1 MVLNISIKPLK
12 SYISEKSVTYR
23 LTLSDNTLKTQ
34 YFMESLKR
42 MKKSLK
48 GNYDSQ
54 KIIDSFIIDSLLKF
68 SILNVQKQEY
78 INLDLPEFKEQT
90 LFKYPVI
97 LEFTV
102 NKREKRE
109 LDENM
114 ALLLDAHNKSK
125 KFHSDTSM
133 NSDLQIL
140 LHSLTF
146 AEENQDLFD
155 DFITKTLSNL
165 DNDKKQTNGLHED
178 YSDPNNLTPKC
189 CFVCGSEI
197 SSSATFNVFSS
208 EKIQNSVCQKC
219 IKFSEM
225 SSNMDVSTWKCQVQ
239 QIHFNK
245 TKNIQVLV

>member
-12 SYISEKSVTYR
+12 SFIDEKSVSYS
-23 LTLSDNTLKTQ
+23 LALSDNTLKTQ

-54 KIIDSFIIDSLLKF
+54 KIIDDSFIIDSLLKF
-68 SILNVQKQEY
+68 SIINVQKQEY
-78 INLDLPEFKEQT
+78 INLDLPEFKEQS
-90 LFKYPVI
+90 LFKYPVK

-102 NKREKRE
+102 NKRKKQEI
-109 LDENM
+109 DENM

-125 KFHSDTSM
+125 KLHSDLLM
-133 NSDLQIL
+133 KSDQQIL
-140 LHSLTF
+140 LHSLIY

-155 DFITKTLSNL
+155 DFITKALSNL
-165 DNDKKQTNGLHED
+165 ETDLKQTNGFHED

-197 SSSATFNVFSS
+197 SLSATFNVFSS

-239 QIHFNK
+239 QIHLNK
-245 TKNIQVLV
+245 N